1 MTKQTQQ
8 DKKAP
13 RAWPGLAAGWTTRLI
28 ADEPAYDRR
37 MLWRIGS
44 WGATGIAALITAIY
58 VAQSPATTNRQTAE
72 ARTEILLRQQE
83 RLQKLVS
90 DSQNETRRLSSAVDV
105 LNSDRDRTFARITSL
120 EQNVETVTGSIAR
133 AAAAPAQTA
142 AIPPP
147 PILPA
152 NVASPMVASPMFAPP
167 MAATPMLAPPATAPS
182 IAASQTAAAPVV
194 QAPLTTTANETRAEK
209 QRPPANAAAAP
220 APRDQPAVTASIPDD
235 KEAPA
240 KADALPEIK
249 GKPESAKNAPPAAEK
264 PLAIAPVVDKPEPDM
279 PAARTEFG
287 VDLGGAASVKGLRA
301 LWGKSRKKYPEELA
315 NLRPVIAIRE
325 RKNGLGIQLRLL
337 AGPLL
342 DAAAS
347 ARLCAAIVAQDK
359 EQDCET
365 TVFDGQ
371 QLPAIRQAKAAEP
384 EKGAEPEKK
393 NAEPAANSDK
403 AKEARRRPRPQPVT
417 GGFFPFSRN

>member
-1 MTKQTQQ
+1 MTTQAHQ
-8 DKKAP
+8 DKQAP
-13 RAWPGLAAGWTTRLI
+13 RARLEPAAGWMTRLI

-44 WGATGIAALITAIY
+44 WGAAGIAALITTIY
-58 VAQSPATTNRQTAE
+58 VAQSPATSNRQTAE
-72 ARTEILLRQQE
+72 ARAELLIRQQE

-90 DSQNETRRLSSAVDV
+90 DSQNETRRLSAAVDV
-105 LNSDRDRTFARITSL
+105 LNSDRDRTFARVTSL

-152 NVASPMVASPMFAPP
+152 SAAPP
-167 MAATPMLAPPATAPS
+167 MAAMTMPAPAVAV
-182 IAASQTAAAPVV
+182 PVV
-194 QAPLTTTANETRAEK
+194 QAPQTTAASDTRAEK
-209 QRPPANAAAAP
+209 QRPPANAVP

-235 KEAPA
+235 KGPSA

-249 GKPESAKNAPPAAEK
+249 GKPESGKGDEQPAEKPAARAPAAEN
-264 PLAIAPVVDKPEPDM
+264 PDPDL

-287 VDLGGAASVKGLRA
+287 VDLGSAASVGGLRA

-315 NLRPVIAIRE
+315 SLRPVIAIRE

-337 AGPLL
+337 AGPLQ
-342 DAAAS
+342 DAAAA
-347 ARLCAAIVAQDK
+347 ARLCAAMLAQDK

-365 TVFDGQ
+365 SVFDGQ
-371 QLPAIRQAKAAEP
+371 QLPAARQAKKAEP
-384 EKGAEPEKK
+384 EKSAGAEEKK
-393 NAEPAANSDK
+393 AEPAAKPDK
-403 AKEARRRPRPQPVT
+403 GKESRRRQRPQPIA
-417 GGFFPFSRN
+417 GGFFSFSRN